1 MQFTTSLDIINPLEA
16 RKNLFGF
23 TEDIIKSSVSLKQ
36 IFSPILLTAKL
47 SLFSEKKYAISS
59 TFKEQTR
66 LFVCIIIDSW

>member
-36 IFSPILLTAKL
+36 IFSPSLLTAKL
-47 SLFSEKKYAISS
+47 SLFSEKK
-59 TFKEQTR
+59 
-66 LFVCIIIDSW
+66 